1 MISLDEYRSEL
12 LEAEEVEL
20 LDVLRITT
28 PDLVE
33 RFDDRVEETW
43 EDSYNDNED
52 DIEEEDE

>member
-28 PDLVE
+28 PDLIE

-43 EDSYNDNED
+43 EDNYNDNED